1 MLYDV
6 EGKTLNLTL
15 NERVN
20 LAVKGLE
27 QYDQKTLERVR
38 SFLKICKPELIQKI
52 KAGIELEPVP
62 QVQKMTVCVDSM
74 PCKYIGLSSDEWGT
88 YATCLYNGGRIHE
101 QGFICPLASERL
113 KKRLGIQDRPKRKYQ
128 PKKKVSSIP
137 EVQQVELEQEPE
149 EVKTREL
156 PRWAR

>member
-1 MLYDV
+1 MLYDL

-15 NERVN
+15 NERGN

-27 QYDQKTLERVR
+27 QYNKKTLERVR

-52 KAGIELEPVP
+52 KAGVEVEPIP
-62 QVQKMTVCVDSM
+62 QVQKMTVCTDGM

-101 QGFICPLASERL
+101 QGFICPLANERFC
-113 KKRLGIQDRPKRKYQ
+113 KVLGIETDKERFNRLYGRFKPK
-128 PKKKVSSIP
+128 
-137 EVQQVELEQEPE
+137 
-149 EVKTREL
+149 VK
-156 PRWAR
+156 AG